1 MSVLEVGY
9 LGGERYD
16 IEVRGHHLAVDQPA
30 EAGGEDFAPTPVEL
44 FVASLAGCIA
54 YYAGRYLARHGFDR
68 KGLVVRAGYT
78 MAGDRPA
85 RVAAIRVAVHPPD
98 GFPAERVAA
107 LTAVV
112 KRCTVHNSLE
122 QPPDVVVRVN

>member
-1 MSVLEVGY
+1 MSLIEVGY
-9 LGGERYD
+9 LGGECYE
-16 IEVRGHHLAVDQPA
+16 IEVRGHRIQVDQPA
-30 EAGGEDFAPTPVEL
+30 DAGGEDLGPTPVEM
-44 FVASLAGCIA
+44 FVASLAGCVA

-107 LTAVV
+107 LTAVA
-112 KRCTVHNSLE
+112 KRCTLHNSLE
-122 QPPDVVVRVN
+122 QPPDLVVRVN